1 MILVDTSI
9 WIDHLHATESRLV
22 SLLTNDEI
30 GCHHL
35 VIEEL
40 ALGAIKQRDGVLGL
54 LSNLSQFPRVTHAEI
69 LHLVDRRRL
78 WGRGLSAIDANL
90 LGSVALVDGSQL
102 WTRDKRLKAVCED
115 VGVAVFDE
123 S

>member
-9 WIDHLHATESRLV
+9 WIDHLHAVEARLV
-22 SLLTNDEI
+22 SLLANDEI

-40 ALGAIKQRDGVLGL
+40 ALGTIKQRDVVLPL
-54 LSNLSQFPRVTHAEI
+54 LSNLRQFPMVTHAEI
-69 LHLVDRRRL
+69 LHLVQRRRL
-78 WGRGLSAIDANL
+78 WGRGLSAIDVNL
-90 LGSVALVDGSQL
+90 LGSVALVEGAQL
-102 WTRDKRLKAVCED
+102 WTRDKRFKAACED
-115 VGVAVFDE
+115 VGIMVFEE

>member
-9 WIDHLHATESRLV
+9 WIDHLHAVEARLV
-22 SLLTNDEI
+22 SLLAYDEI

-40 ALGAIKQRDGVLGL
+40 ALGTIKQRDVVLPL
-54 LSNLSQFPRVTHAEI
+54 LSNLRQFPMVTHAEI
-69 LHLVDRRRL
+69 LHLVQRRRL
-78 WGRGLSAIDANL
+78 WGRGLSAIDVNL
-90 LGSVALVDGSQL
+90 LGSVALVEGAQL
-102 WTRDKRLKAVCED
+102 WTRDKRFKAACED
-115 VGVAVFDE
+115 VGIMVFEE